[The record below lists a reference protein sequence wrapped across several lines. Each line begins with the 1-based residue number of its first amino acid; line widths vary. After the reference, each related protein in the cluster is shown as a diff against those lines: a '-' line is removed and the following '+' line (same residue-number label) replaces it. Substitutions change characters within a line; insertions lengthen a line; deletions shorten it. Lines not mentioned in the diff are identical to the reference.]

1 MHINVPATFGG
12 LPLHP
17 LVIHAAVVFIPL
29 LVLLALLYALVP
41 KLRPRLGWLTVIMA
55 FVAPLSALAAKLT
68 GDAFR
73 ARIAQVSPH
82 ANFGLIDGHRHLG
95 MLTLYFTT
103 GLALLVLAMVLIRN
117 KPPVI
122 DIVLIVAVIVLSGLS
137 AYYVYR
143 TGDSAARIVWPG
155 YA

>member
-1 MHINVPATFGG
+1 VTTDVFATYGG

-17 LVIHAAVVFIPL
+17 LVIHATVVFVPL
-29 LVLLALLYALVP
+29 LVLFAIAYAVV
-41 KLRPRLGWLTVIMA
+41 PRLRDRIGWLTVILA
-55 FVAPLSALAAKLT
+55 FLAPLTALAAKIT

-73 ARIAQVSPH
+73 ARIAQISPH
-82 ANFGLIDGHRHLG
+82 ARFDLIDGHRHLG
-95 MLTLYFTT
+95 TLTLYWTI
-103 GLALLVLAMVLIRN
+103 GLALLTLAMVLIKN
-117 KPPVI
+117 KPAVLN
-122 DIVLIVAVIVLSGLS
+122 IVLTVLVIGVGLAT

>member
-1 MHINVPATFGG
+1 VHLNVPATFGG

-41 KLRPRLGWLTVIMA
+41 RLRGRIGWLTVIMA

-73 ARIAQVSPH
+73 AQIAQVSPH
-82 ANFGLIDGHRHLG
+82 ARFDLIDGHRHLG
-95 MLTLYFTT
+95 TLTLYFTT
-103 GLALLVLAMVLIRN
+103 ALALLVLAMVLIRN
-117 KPPVI
+117 KPQVVDI
-122 DIVLIVAVIVLSGLS
+122 LLIVLVIIMSGVS